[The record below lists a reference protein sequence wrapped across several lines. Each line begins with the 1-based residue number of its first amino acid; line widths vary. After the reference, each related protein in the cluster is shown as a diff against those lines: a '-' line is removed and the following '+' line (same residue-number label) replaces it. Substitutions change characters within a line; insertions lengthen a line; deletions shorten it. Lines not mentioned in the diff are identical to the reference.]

1 MLAIP
6 LDLTVAGLNGAS
18 RDQLMFWI
26 QGANDAAG
34 TKVLNK
40 SGKVKDLRVRLAA
53 HYGLDRTAPMKLV
66 MPTGPVP
73 LDKAIQVRQW
83 AHLRDLSHEWAQTA
97 GHGHEFKLCVPSK
110 DSEYSVTVLMN

>member
-1 MLAIP
+1 MLAVP
-6 LDLTVAGLNGAS
+6 PDLTVAALNGAS
-18 RDQLMFWI
+18 GDQLRFWI

-40 SGKVKDLRVRLAA
+40 SGKVEDLRARLAV
-53 HYGLDRTAPMKLV
+53 HYGLDRAAPTKSV

-73 LDKAIQVRQW
+73 LDKTIQARQW
-83 AHLRDLSHEWAQTA
+83 AHLRDLGHEWAQTA